1 MIDLDKAKTESHSL
15 RQAVEEYSKTRIGID
30 LKEEIFAKY
39 LEGWLANRIND
50 ASSVSMELEAGKDVI
65 QETINTIFGTN
76 ISSTDELLDFT
87 TSNIEDAINR
97 FGSSLFTLNMSEFI
111 QKLPIQMAQVVAAVK
126 RKMIDSNKWIY
137 KCE

>member
-1 MIDLDKAKTESHSL
+1 
-15 RQAVEEYSKTRIGID
+15 
-30 LKEEIFAKY
+30 
-39 LEGWLANRIND
+39 
-50 ASSVSMELEAGKDVI
+50 MELEAGKDVI

-126 RKMIDSNKWIY
+126 RKMIDSNK
-137 KCE
+137 